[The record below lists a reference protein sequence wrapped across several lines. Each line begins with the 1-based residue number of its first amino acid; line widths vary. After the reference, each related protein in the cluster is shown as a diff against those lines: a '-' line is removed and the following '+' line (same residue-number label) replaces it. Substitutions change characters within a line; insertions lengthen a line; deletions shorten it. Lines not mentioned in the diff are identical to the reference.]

1 MTNISSATPIS
12 TPVSMVIVWVSTLIL
27 MVLPIPVLADPP
39 PPAYARMCDG
49 RMAGLECHFRAKIGM
64 VVGSTLDGAFRGMM
78 MDYY

>member
-1 MTNISSATPIS
+1 
-12 TPVSMVIVWVSTLIL
+12 
-27 MVLPIPVLADPP
+27 
-39 PPAYARMCDG
+39 MCDG